1 MSDSSQFSLLR
12 QRRFLPF
19 FITQFLGAFND
30 NIFRNGLVILITFQG
45 VLVAGMGPGQLANVA
60 GALFIFPFF
69 LFSAIAGQLADKY
82 EKAILFQ
89 RIKLLEIGLMMLAAL
104 AFMTTSYLGLLGVL
118 FLMGCQSTLFG
129 PVKYSYLPQ
138 QLANHELV
146 GGNGLVESGT
156 YMAIIFG
163 LTAGIM
169 AVSTDG
175 SAQIAISWLLIG
187 IAVLGYLASRQIP
200 ATRAVD
206 PGIKINWNL
215 WSETWHIV
223 GFARRDKSVFLSI
236 LGISWFWFFG
246 SVMTLQ
252 IPAYTLE
259 ILNGSKEI
267 ATLLLVAFAIGVG
280 GGSLLCERMSG
291 HRVELGLVPFGSIGL
306 SLFAVDLYFAQPGAS
321 ISAVVGVE
329 QFLDRAGSSRIL
341 FDMAMLGAFG
351 GFYSVPLYAMV
362 QERADRQ
369 YMSRIIA
376 ANNILNALF
385 MVAAAGVAITALK
398 IGLSIPQLF
407 LVLALLNALVAAY
420 IYSLLPEFL
429 MRFVVWILV
438 NILYRIHTS
447 GRENIPPKGAAV
459 VVCNHVGYIDP
470 LILGGSI
477 RRPVRFVMYYK
488 IFEIPMLNFLFRTAK
503 AIPIASAKEDE
514 GLLQQAFDKI
524 DQELA
529 KGNLVCVYPEG
540 AITGDGNIQE
550 FRGGVEKIIARRPV
564 PVIPVAVSG
573 LWGSWFSRKTGG
585 GLQRIPGRL
594 FARVDV
600 RIGEAIPPGQVTAK
614 GLQMLVRT
622 LRGDKR

>member
-447 GRENIPPKGAAV
+447 GRENIPQKGAAV